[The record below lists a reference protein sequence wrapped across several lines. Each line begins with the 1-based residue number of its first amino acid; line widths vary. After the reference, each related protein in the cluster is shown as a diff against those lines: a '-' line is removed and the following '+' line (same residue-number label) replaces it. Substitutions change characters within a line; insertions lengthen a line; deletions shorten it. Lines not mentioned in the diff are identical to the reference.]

1 LKYEGIA
8 RDFVNKIQNYR
19 KDTGFEVTD
28 KIKIQLQNNNNE
40 LAAAIS
46 ANTAYICEEVQAVSL
61 EVMSSISEASELE
74 MEEYVLVLKVEV
86 A

>member
-1 LKYEGIA
+1 
-8 RDFVNKIQNYR
+8 
-19 KDTGFEVTD
+19 
-28 KIKIQLQNNNNE
+28 
-40 LAAAIS
+40 
-46 ANTAYICEEVQAVSL
+46 VQAVSL